1 MENEELIR
9 EDMEKT
15 RESLTEKLETLEK
28 KLVDSV
34 QGATSAV
41 KETMST
47 VKETMHDGVETAKKA
62 VDIPAH
68 VEKQP
73 WLMLGGSVLAGYI
86 LGTLLESRKQPDA
99 LPPPQPQPLKSTQQ
113 HGHGNGH
120 SKREKREAAAATPQP
135 KQEGWFAMLEPEVNH
150 IKGLALGVALGT
162 VREMLTEQVPPHLAG
177 ELRSVIDAVTKKVGG
192 EPLPAADFE
201 FAKSKEERST
211 QESASGA
218 FHPDQPRF

>member
-47 VKETMHDGVETAKKA
+47 VKETMHEGVETAKAA

-86 LGTLLESRKQPDA
+86 LGTLLESRKRPDA
-99 LPPPQPQPLKSTQQ
+99 LPPPQSQPLKSSHQPT
-113 HGHGNGH
+113 HGNGH
-120 SKREKREAAAATPQP
+120 SKREKRETPAAPQA

-177 ELRSVIDAVTKKVGG
+177 ELRNVIDAVTKKVGG

-201 FAKSKEERST
+201 FAKSKETSST
-211 QESASGA
+211 QEPTPGA
-218 FHPDQPRF
+218 FHPEQPRF

>member
-41 KETMST
+41 KETMSS
-47 VKETMHDGVETAKKA
+47 VKETMHEGVESAKAA

-86 LGTLLESRKQPDA
+86 LGTLLENRKQPDA
-99 LPPPQPQPLKSTQQ
+99 LPPPQPQPFKSSQQ
-113 HGHGNGH
+113 HGPGNGH
-120 SKREKREAAAATPQP
+120 SKREKRETPAPQP
-135 KQEGWFAMLEPEVNH
+135 KRESWFAMLEPEVNH

-162 VREMLTEQVPPHLAG
+162 VREMLTEQVPPHLAD
-177 ELRSVIDAVTKKVGG
+177 ELRGVIDAVTKKVGG

-201 FAKSKEERST
+201 FAKSKEACST
-211 QESASGA
+211 QEAAPGA

>member
-41 KETMST
+41 KETMSS
-47 VKETMHDGVETAKKA
+47 VKETMHDGVESAKAA

-86 LGTLLESRKQPDA
+86 LGTLLESRKQPNA
-99 LPPPQPQPLKSTQQ
+99 LPPPQPQPLKGTL
-113 HGHGNGH
+113 HGPGNGH
-120 SKREKREAAAATPQP
+120 SKREKREAPAAPQA

-177 ELRSVIDAVTKKVGG
+177 ELRNVIDAVTKKVGG

-201 FAKSKEERST
+201 FAKSKETSSA
-211 QESASGA
+211 QEPTPGA
-218 FHPDQPRF
+218 FHPEQPRF

>member
-68 VEKQP
+68 VERQP
-73 WLMLGGSVLAGYI
+73 WLMFGGSVLAGYL

-99 LPPPQPQPLKSTQQ
+99 LPPPQPHPLKSSHQ

-120 SKREKREAAAATPQP
+120 SKREKREATPAPQP
-135 KQEGWFAMLEPEVNH
+135 KQESWFAMLEPEVNH
-150 IKGLALGVALGT
+150 LKGLALGVALGT

-177 ELRSVIDAVTKKVGG
+177 ELRGVIDAVTKKVGG

-201 FAKSKEERST
+201 FAKSKGSSP
-211 QESASGA
+211 QEQTPGA
-218 FHPDQPRF
+218 FSPDQPRF